1 MSDDGAEAAVLR
13 AERSLQRAMLAGD
26 VDELDRLLHPEL
38 LAVGP
43 DGRMIDK
50 AGDLAAHRAGVFQI
64 DRLDEEDV
72 RALVVGDVAL
82 TFVVL
87 DLRGSIA
94 GEEVS
99 GRMRYTRTWTRDGDA
114 WRVVA
119 AHISPA
125 TPPSP
130 GAGR

>member
-1 MSDDGAEAAVLR
+1 MSDEEQARTVLLEERALQAAMR
-13 AERSLQRAMLAGD
+13 AGD
-26 VDELDRLLHPEL
+26 VEELDRLLHPEL

-50 AGDLAAHRAGVFQI
+50 AGDLASHRSGVVTI
-64 DRLDEEDV
+64 TELNEEEVRVKVLD
-72 RALVVGDVAL
+72 DVAV

-87 DLRGSIA
+87 RICGTIDDA
-94 GEEVS
+94 VVA
-99 GRMRYTRTWTRDGDA
+99 GRMRYTRTWTRDGGD

-125 TPPSP
+125 
-130 GAGR
+130 AA